1 MKLFVPEEIDEY
13 AHAHTRPLGP
23 LFEELRDYTQ
33 ANVSYSQ
40 MQVGR
45 VEGSLLKMLAS
56 LVSARRVLELG
67 TYTGYSSLCMAE
79 ALPDD
84 GKLIT
89 CDYSEEYTAVARR
102 FFAKS
107 PHGHKIELRMGDALA
122 TVEALDE
129 EPFDMAFVDADKE
142 RYPLYY
148 EAILPRIRTGGLMV
162 FDNVLWSGAALD
174 PQEGSDRGI
183 AALND
188 RVQNDPAV
196 DNVMLTVRDGI
207 LLARK
212 R

>member
-1 MKLFVPEEIDEY
+1 
-13 AHAHTRPLGP
+13 
-23 LFEELRDYTQ
+23 
-33 ANVSYSQ
+33 